1 VAIFRKRRGKEVDPD
16 ERSPKFGVKYKD
28 LMVMNQ
34 LVEHGADLTEV
45 REVIFYSYAP
55 SREAAERMASEAAAG
70 EGFDTEVREPVPQ
83 HPAQWCV
90 VCKKHAVVDPM
101 FVRGAVEF
109 FEGLATRNGAE
120 YDGWEAAL

>member
-1 VAIFRKRRGKEVDPD
+1 VALFRKRRGKEVDPD

-34 LVEHGADLTEV
+34 LVEHGADLTEA

-55 SREAAERMASEAAAG
+55 SQEAAERMASEASG
-70 EGFDTEVREPVPQ
+70 EGFDTEVREPLPQ